1 MEFSAQAKKDPKHK
15 ILKTYAT
22 VKVVDFFIDPTT
34 TTTTTTTTATTAKRS
49 EQSGVKRG
57 CLFSDRWEQKD
68 WNKNGEK
75 VTPCFSIKWQ
85 VSCFYH

>member
-34 TTTTTTTTATTAKRS
+34 ATTTTTTATTAKRS

-57 CLFSDRWEQKD
+57 CLCSDRWEQKD
-68 WNKNGEK
+68 WN
-75 VTPCFSIKWQ
+75 
-85 VSCFYH
+85 